1 MIIHPLK
8 ISKFQF
14 SNPNLIKLVF
24 EINPNFDEELFESLK
39 LESQTKI
46 IKTQGQNTANVEMC
60 LDIGGMKKEYPFA
73 IKIIMASD
81 FKWKDELEEALV
93 DKLLKANAPSLI
105 LSYMRPIVSNIT
117 NNSKYSVFNLPF
129 LDMQNNEADIEE
141 I

>member
-1 MIIHPLK
+1 MK
-8 ISKFQF
+8 KSKFQF

-24 EINPNFDEELFESLK
+24 EINPNFNEKLFESLK

-46 IKTQGQNTANVEMC
+46 IKTQGQNKANVEMS
-60 LDIGGMKKEYPFA
+60 LDIGGMKKEYPFV

-81 FKWKDELEEALV
+81 FMWENELEEVLA

-105 LSYMRPIVSNIT
+105 LSYMRPIISNIT

>member
-1 MIIHPLK
+1 MK
-8 ISKFQF
+8 KSKFQF
-14 SNPNLIKLVF
+14 SNPNLLKLVF

-46 IKTQGQNTANVEMC
+46 IKTQGQNKANVEMC

-81 FKWKDELEEALV
+81 FMWEDELEEALV

-105 LSYMRPIVSNIT
+105 LSYMRPIISNIT

-129 LDMQNNEADIEE
+129 LDMQNNEANIEE